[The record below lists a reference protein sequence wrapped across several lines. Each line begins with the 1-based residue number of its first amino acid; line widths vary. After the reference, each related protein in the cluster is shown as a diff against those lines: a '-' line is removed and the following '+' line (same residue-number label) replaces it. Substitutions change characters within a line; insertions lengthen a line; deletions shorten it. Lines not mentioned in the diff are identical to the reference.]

1 MGRRSDEKWEFW
13 RVAVELQQESG
24 FSVAK
29 FCEREGLRPPTFF
42 AWRKKIV
49 DDNKQRS
56 VHADSPVA
64 QDGRLPSPEKPS
76 SSFAE
81 VEVVDDQP
89 LMIEVVAPN
98 GIVIRVP
105 EASSARSLKQ
115 VVAALAATK

>member
-13 RVAVELQQESG
+13 RVAIELQRESG
-24 FSVAK
+24 LSVAK

-42 AWRKKIV
+42 AWRKKIN
-49 DDNKQRS
+49 DDNEQRS
-56 VHADSPVA
+56 GQTDFSAA
-64 QDGRLPSPEKPS
+64 QDRRQSPSEEPA

-81 VEVVDDQP
+81 VEVFDDQP

-105 EASSARSLKQ
+105 EMGSARSLKQ
-115 VVAALAATK
+115 VVAALASTK